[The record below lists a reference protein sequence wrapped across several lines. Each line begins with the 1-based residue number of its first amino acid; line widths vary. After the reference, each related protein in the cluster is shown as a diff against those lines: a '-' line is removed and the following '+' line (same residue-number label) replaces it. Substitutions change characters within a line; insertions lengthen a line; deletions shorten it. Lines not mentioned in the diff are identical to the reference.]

1 MIADAGP
8 KMGTLRAK
16 LALRTKRIETTSN
29 RRFMVFWKRQ
39 WKLRRRES
47 HQRPDWRR
55 CRAAP
60 VRARRSDIRLRAEA
74 WANSAAAM
82 AAWIAAADCQD
93 KPDSPQAVPRGS
105 ARRAGSSCGFWRGPA
120 RSSRRQPACEKAQ
133 RLEA

>member
-1 MIADAGP
+1 MVGAAGCKTGAP
-8 KMGTLRAK
+8 SAQ
-16 LALRTKRIETTSN
+16 LALSASTSETNSN
-29 RRFMVFWKRQ
+29 RQFMVSWVRLS
-39 WKLRRRES
+39 KLKHRES

-93 KPDSPQAVPRGS
+93 KPDSPQAARRGS
-105 ARRAGSSCGFWRGPA
+105 ARHAQNSCGFWRGPA